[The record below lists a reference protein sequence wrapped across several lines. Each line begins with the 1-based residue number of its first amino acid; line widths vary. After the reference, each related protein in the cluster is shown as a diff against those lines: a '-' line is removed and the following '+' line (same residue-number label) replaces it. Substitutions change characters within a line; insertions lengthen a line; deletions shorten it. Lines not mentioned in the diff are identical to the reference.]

1 MEITPI
7 EIECITVI
15 HQPEQAQAPWRIH
28 LNQQPLK
35 TPAGQVVQSAYEH
48 FIRAMAYELE
58 RREVLDVRELSLYS
72 MFSTYLDYLC
82 AQEAMPIA
90 HWQALILRDVCLT
103 SAAGPE
109 VSAQLARQKPL
120 LHYLN
125 EIGVGHPGL
134 PQAPDALSLEV
145 FQTDPTFAV
154 LVEKTYHDFYL
165 SDPVLACIAIN
176 SHHTF
181 GSVILGGLLGTGK
194 ITPVDYTEC
203 LLAAEMVNARE
214 FDNLSVEEHREAFAS
229 ILIGACTL
237 SEFRKLVA
245 PEHPS
250 PQVQTC

>member
-1 MEITPI
+1 VEITPI
-7 EIECITVI
+7 EIERITVM
-15 HQPEQAQAPWRIH
+15 HQPEHAQAPWAIK

-35 TPAGQVVQSAYEH
+35 TPAGKLVQSGRED

-82 AQEAMPIA
+82 EQEAMPLA
-90 HWQALILRDVCLT
+90 DWQALILRDVCLT

-125 EIGVGHPGL
+125 EIGVEHPGL
-134 PQAPDALSLEV
+134 PQTADALNMKL
-145 FQTDPTFAV
+145 FQTAPSFAV
-154 LVEKTYHDFYL
+154 LVEKTYRDFCL
-165 SDPVLACIAIN
+165 SDPALACIAIN

-194 ITPVDYTEC
+194 ITPVDYAEC

-214 FDNLSVEEHREAFAS
+214 FGDLSIEEHREAFAS

-237 SEFRKLVA
+237 SEFRKLLA
-245 PEHPS
+245 H
-250 PQVQTC
+250 